1 MTLLVV
7 VRSVVLV
14 KIESKGMHQHSHF
27 KARQQN
33 IKIAVGLNVSFTILE
48 VIGGLLTNSLA
59 ILADALHD
67 FGDSIVLFLSLLA
80 EKRAQRPPDKKRTF
94 GYARLSLLAAIFSA
108 IVLLSGSLLI
118 ISKAVPRLFSPE
130 HVEAEGMIL
139 LAIVG
144 IIFNSLGFW
153 RLKRGESMNEKVLS
167 WHLLE
172 DVFGWVVILLGAI
185 VIKIW
190 DWHFIDPALT
200 LIFTA
205 IIVVGVVKNLRRT
218 YNIFMQGVPEH
229 IDQDKVV
236 GDILSFPEIK
246 EVHDVHIW
254 SLEGESDIFTA
265 HLVVEELPSQKID
278 ELRRRV
284 KDILA
289 KHHIEHSTLEIET
302 EQGCSGVDC
311 LQGFC

>member
-1 MTLLVV
+1 
-7 VRSVVLV
+7 
-14 KIESKGMHQHSHF
+14 MHQHSHF
-27 KARQQN
+27 KAREQN
-33 IKIAVGLNVSFTILE
+33 IKVAVGLNVAFTILE

-67 FGDSIVLFLSLLA
+67 FGDSIVLSLSLLA

-108 IVLLSGSLLI
+108 IVLLSGSVLI
-118 ISKAVPRLFSPE
+118 ISKAIPRLFAPE
-130 HVEAEGMIL
+130 HVEAGGMIL

-144 IIFNSLGFW
+144 IVFNSLGFW

-185 VIKIW
+185 IIKIW
-190 DWHFIDPALT
+190 DLHFIDPALT

-205 IIVVGVVKNLRRT
+205 IIVVGVIKNLRRT

-229 IDQDKVV
+229 IDQDEVV
-236 GDILSFPEIK
+236 NDILSLPEIK

-265 HLVVEELPSQKID
+265 HLVVDDLPSQKINR
-278 ELRRRV
+278 LRRQV

-289 KHHIEHSTLEIET
+289 RHHIEHSTLEIET

-311 LQGFC
+311 LQGFCQ